1 MGDDYIE
8 RDFDDEVYEDEYY
21 EENYN
26 EEELSDLED
35 FIDDED
41 EFDDEEE
48 ERTERRERKVHIS
61 YACEDC
67 DYRWEDVIV
76 IKKGALED
84 EVDEDVICPMCG
96 SANITII

>member
-26 EEELSDLED
+26 EEELSDLDD

-41 EFDDEEE
+41 EFDEEDEE
-48 ERTERRERKVHIS
+48 RSERRERKVHIS

-76 IKKGALED
+76 RKKGQIEED
-84 EVDEDVICPMCG
+84 VEEDVICPMCG
-96 SANITII
+96 SENITII